1 VSGRRESERKEEG
14 DRVRGEKGVGDRVR
28 SERMDSEMRER
39 RE

>member
-1 VSGRRESERKEEG
+1 VRGEKGVG